1 MAQHKQLTWT
11 ELRVGLF
18 VLAALAFL
26 VVVIIYVTGP
36 SAIGPKYRLHAYLPE
51 VDGLTVGAPVRLD
64 GVEVGNVER
73 IDVAVPKPG
82 EVISKERSIRVDM
95 RIQKSFQDYI
105 RTDSSA
111 GLITEGLLGNRYV
124 EIDRGFVGR
133 QLENEEE
140 IPGREEK
147 ALKAVVE
154 RSADLMTNLSS
165 ITEQASAVLDD
176 IRKGRG
182 SLGKFMVD
190 EEAYRH
196 LDSSLGNLDTMLTNV
211 AAGKGSLGKLMV
223 SDEMYDHVNSAAGR
237 LDNVLE
243 AVQTKQG
250 TLGKLVYESAIHDSA
265 MKLLDNGNGLVA
277 DVRGGKGTLGKLAT
291 DDSLFVQYRQV
302 GENLSSA
309 TAKMNSNET
318 TAGRFFTDP
327 KFYDNFTGL
336 AGDMRLLVGDFRK
349 DPKKFLHVKFAI
361 FYWLPISDFT
371 TENTEKEFGGPD
383 S

>member
-1 MAQHKQLTWT
+1 MAHQKQLTWT

-18 VLAALAFL
+18 VLAATALL
-26 VVVIIYVTGP
+26 VVVIFYVTGP
-36 SAIGPKYRLHAYLPE
+36 SALGPKYRLHAFLPE
-51 VDGLTVGAPVRLD
+51 ADGLTVGAPVRLD
-64 GVEVGNVER
+64 GVEVGNVEK
-73 IDVAVPKPG
+73 IVVAQPKPG
-82 EVISKERSIRVDM
+82 EQPSRDRNIRVDM
-95 RIQKSFQDYI
+95 RIQKEYQDYI

-133 QLENEEE
+133 KLDNDEE

-165 ITEQASAVLDD
+165 ITEQASAVLED

-190 EEAYRH
+190 ETAYRH
-196 LDSSLGNLDTMLTNV
+196 LNNSLGNLDHMLADV
-211 AAGKGSLGKLMV
+211 AAGKGTIGKLMV
-223 SDEMYDHVNSAAGR
+223 NDEVYQNVNSVTGR
-237 LDNVLE
+237 LDDVLE

-250 TLGKLVYESAIHDSA
+250 NLGKLVYETQIHDTA
-265 MKLLDNGNGLVA
+265 MKLMDNGNGLVS
-277 DVRGGKGTLGKLAT
+277 DIRGGKGTLGKLAT
-291 DDSLFVQYRQV
+291 DDSLFLQYRQI

-309 TAKMNSNET
+309 TAKLNSNQT
-318 TAGRFFTDP
+318 TAGKFFTDP
-327 KFYDNFTGL
+327 KFYDDFTGL

-349 DPKKFLHVKFAI
+349 NPKKFLNVKFQL
-361 FYWLPISDFT
+361 F
-371 TENTEKEFGGPD
+371 
-383 S
+383 